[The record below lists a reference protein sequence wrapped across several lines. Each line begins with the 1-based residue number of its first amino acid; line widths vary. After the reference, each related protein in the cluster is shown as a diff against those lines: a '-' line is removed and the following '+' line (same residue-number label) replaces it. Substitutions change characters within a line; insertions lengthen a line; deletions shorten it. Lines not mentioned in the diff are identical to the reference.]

1 MFTRNRILILTV
13 GLAIFQQAQA
23 TNGYFSHG
31 YGVKAQGIGGVGI
44 ALPQDSLAAATNPAG
59 MALTGDRADLGL
71 TWFTPDREATL
82 SNTAGGSGLLDGTFD
97 GNGRENFLIPE
108 GGYNRF
114 ITDNVTLGVSVYGNG
129 GMNTEYKQPIALLS
143 GATGNTSG
151 IDYIQLF
158 VAPTVAWKIADG
170 QTLGVSVNLGYQRF
184 KATGID
190 NFTFISAY
198 PANVTGLGVD
208 DAYGVGLHLGWTG
221 DLTDAIT
228 LGATYQTRTNFSKF
242 DDYKG
247 LFANEGD
254 MDAPA
259 SYGIGIAIEASEQLT
274 IAADVQRILFSDI
287 APIGNPLSLWNGQ
300 PFVSGGPGNL
310 GSATGPGFG
319 WDDVTVFKIGF
330 NYLLSKSVTLRAG
343 YDHTGQPVPQSE
355 TLFNILAPGV
365 VQDHLSLGATW
376 TLPNESELSF
386 AYTHAFAETVSGTD
400 VVPLPFGGGDVALSM
415 RQNSFGVAYGW
426 KF

>member
-1 MFTRNRILILTV
+1 MNSRKKILVLALGLVTV
-13 GLAIFQQAQA
+13 HNAHA
-23 TNGYFSHG
+23 TNGYFAHG
-31 YGVKAQGIGGVGI
+31 YGVKAQGTGGVGI
-44 ALPQDSLAAATNPAG
+44 ALPQDALAAATNPAG
-59 MALTGDRADLGL
+59 MALIGNRADVGL
-71 TWFTPDREATL
+71 TLFNPDREATL
-82 SNTAGGSGLLDGTFD
+82 SSTAGGSGMLDGTFD

-114 ITDNVTLGVSVYGNG
+114 IKDNVTLGVSVYGNG
-129 GMNTEYKQPIALLS
+129 GMNTEYEQPIALLS
-143 GATGNTSG
+143 GASGTTSG

-158 VAPTVAWKIADG
+158 VAPTVAWKITDG

-190 NFTFISAY
+190 NFTFISAS

-208 DAYGVGLHLGWTG
+208 DGYGIGLHLGWTG
-221 DLTDAIT
+221 ELTDAIT
-228 LGATYQTRTNFSKF
+228 LGATYQTRTNFSRF

-247 LFANEGD
+247 LFANEGE

-259 SYGIGIAIEASEQLT
+259 SYGIGISIEASPQLT
-274 IAADVQRILFSDI
+274 IAADVQRILYSDV
-287 APIGNPLSLWNGQ
+287 AAIGNPLSLWNGQ

-310 GSATGPGFG
+310 GTGTGPGFG
-319 WDDVTVFKIGF
+319 WDDVTVLKIGF
-330 NYLLSKSVTLRAG
+330 NYAVNDALTLRGG
-343 YDHTGQPVPQSE
+343 YDHTEQPVQESE

-376 TLPNESELSF
+376 TLANSAELSV
-386 AYTHAFAETVSGTD
+386 AYTHAFENSVSGVD
-400 VVPLPFGGGDVALSM
+400 VIPLPFGGGDVALKMHQDSL
-415 RQNSFGVAYGW
+415 GIAYGW